1 MDYIKYRPIGIIHS
15 PFKRLEGT
23 PIQAVAGSGQRAE
36 VEILPEFVAGLQDL
50 DGFSHIMLFYHCHQA
65 QPYRPL
71 IKPFLDD
78 AERGLFA
85 TRSPAR
91 PNPIGF
97 STVRLIRIEK
107 QILYVEDID
116 IIDRTPLLDIKPLV
130 PEFDTR
136 KVDRIGWLEKKVANV
151 KKKVDDGRFGSQ

>member
-1 MDYIKYRPIGIIHS
+1 
-15 PFKRLEGT
+15 
-23 PIQAVAGSGQRAE
+23 
-36 VEILPEFVAGLQDL
+36 LQDL

-65 QPYRPL
+65 QPYRLL

-97 STVRLIRIEK
+97 SIVRLIRIEK